1 MSRGRTAL
9 LAGLILLA
17 ARAPAW
23 GQTAVSVA
31 WGANADAVTGVE
43 AVNTLSVALSHML
56 QSGGVS
62 LGGGAPVDASGLR
75 WGSATAWLD
84 APIITPRTGLLGGA
98 QAFGYHDDVVDA
110 SGGAVAADLQGYRDL
125 AAGPVRVRLRA
136 GGRAGILGSEEA
148 SVGRALGRAG
158 ADATVVTGPL
168 IVRAST
174 DLWRA
179 AEGLYPE
186 VSLTGYATREAITV
200 YGRVSRWL
208 DDDVPG
214 TGWSLSAE
222 LGLSRR
228 LALVASASRP
238 TTDILFFSPAQR
250 SWSVGMRYATRTPPT
265 RALPAPL
272 IAESGE
278 RVRLRVD
285 AVHGAAPVRLA
296 GTFNGW
302 SPQPMALI
310 DGRWVAELR
319 LEPGIYE
326 YAFVAP
332 DGSWFVPENTPGRK
346 ADGFGGFVATI
357 VVR

>member
-9 LAGLILLA
+9 LAGLTLLA
-17 ARAPAW
+17 AHAPARA
-23 GQTAVSVA
+23 QTAVSVA
-31 WGANADAVTGVE
+31 WGANADAVTGVG
-43 AVNTLSVALSHML
+43 AVNTLSVALSRML
-56 QSGGVS
+56 QTGGIS
-62 LGGGAPVDASGLR
+62 LGGGAPADASGLR

-84 APIITPRTGLLGGA
+84 VPVFAPRTGLLGGA
-98 QAFGYHDDVVDA
+98 QAFGYDDDVLDA

-125 AAGPVRVRLRA
+125 DAGPFRVRLRA
-136 GGRAGILGSEEA
+136 GGRAGVLGGEGA
-148 SVGRALGRAG
+148 TVRRALGRAG

-174 DLWRA
+174 DLWSA

-186 VSLTGYATREAITV
+186 VSLTGYATHQAVTV

-208 DDDVPG
+208 DEDVPG

-222 LGLSRR
+222 LDLSRR
-228 LALVASASRP
+228 LALIASASRP
-238 TTDILFFSPAQR
+238 ATDILFFSPAQR
-250 SWSVGMRYATRTPPT
+250 SWSVGVRYATRTPPP
-265 RALPAPL
+265 RALPAPV
-272 IAESGE
+272 IARSGE
-278 RVRLRVD
+278 RIRLRVD
-285 AVHGAAPVRLA
+285 AADGAAPVRLA

-302 SPQPMALI
+302 SPQPMTLV

-332 DGSWFVPENTPGRK
+332 DGSWFVPEDTPGRK
-346 ADGFGGFVATI
+346 ADGFGGFIATI

>member
-9 LAGLILLA
+9 LAGLTLLA
-17 ARAPAW
+17 AHAPAR
-23 GQTAVSVA
+23 GQTAVSIA
-31 WGANADAVTGVE
+31 FGENADAVTGVGG
-43 AVNTLSVALSHML
+43 VSTLSVALSHVL

-62 LGGGAPVDASGLR
+62 LGGGAPLGASGLR

-84 APIITPRTGLLGGA
+84 LPISALRSGLLGGA
-98 QAFGYHDDVVDA
+98 QAFGYQDDVLDA
-110 SGGAVAADLQGYRDL
+110 SGGAVAADLQAYRDL
-125 AAGPVRVRLRA
+125 DAGPVRVRLRA
-136 GGRAGILGSEEA
+136 GGRAGFLDGEQA
-148 SVGRALGRAG
+148 SLGRALGRAG

-174 DLWRA
+174 DVWSA
-179 AEGLYPE
+179 PEGVYPE
-186 VSLTGYATREAITV
+186 VSVTGYATREAVTV
-200 YGRVSRWL
+200 YGRLSRWL

-222 LGLSRR
+222 VALSRR
-228 LALVASASRP
+228 LALVAGASQP
-238 TTDILFFSPAQR
+238 ATDILFFSPAQR
-250 SWSVGMRYATRTPPT
+250 SWSIGMRYGTRTPPA
-265 RALPAPL
+265 RALPAPV
-272 IAESGE
+272 IAEAGE

-285 AVHGAAPVRLA
+285 ATDGAAPVRVA

-302 SPQPMALI
+302 SPEPMALV
-310 DGRWVAELR
+310 DGRWVADVR

-332 DGSWFVPENTPGRK
+332 DGSWFVPEGTPGRK